1 MNARDCGK
9 DRMARYLFFFNN
21 SIYSFIL
28 VVLGLHCCAG
38 FSLAVAIGSHSLVV
52 ICWLL
57 TEVSSLVAEHE
68 P

>member
-1 MNARDCGK
+1 MNARDRGK
-9 DRMARYLFFFNN
+9 DRMARYFFFNN

-57 TEVSSLVAEHE
+57 TAVSSLVAEHG